1 MALDIKKL
9 REMQKQINSKAGQGD
24 GILFFSNKLTEEG
37 IDIRLLPP
45 KENMNG
51 VYFLEQTGW
60 WVNGKFYPVDPDND
74 VIEEEIEEA
83 KASKER
89 DLIALVEK
97 KNNGMSVLK
106 KETRYLLPILIL
118 KAVYNDDEEL
128 VSVKVEETRVL
139 VAKATVLMEINKIV
153 TSKQYQNGTKDGIA
167 DRVKGWNIT
176 LMKEGKGLD
185 TKYHA
190 IGWTERTEIDE
201 KWYEDKNVPDLIKID
216 NDMRKSEEVT
226 RSVIRNYLYGEPLLE
241 EGEDNEEEEET
252 PAPKKKSKSPAKPTP
267 SKKHHKEEEEDDDE
281 EWEDEEEEAPKKK
294 AKKPAA
300 PAKKKSVL
308 SDMEDEDED
317 DEEEEEDEPAPAT
330 KKKTK
335 PAGAPKK
342 RSLLDD
348 ALSDMEDMD

>member
-37 IDIRLLPP
+37 MDIRLLPP

-83 KASKER
+83 KASKKR

-241 EGEDNEEEEET
+241 E
-252 PAPKKKSKSPAKPTP
+252 
-267 SKKHHKEEEEDDDE
+267 
-281 EWEDEEEEAPKKK
+281 WEDEEEEAPKKK
-294 AKKPAA
+294 VKKPAA

-317 DEEEEEDEPAPAT
+317 NDEEEEEDEDEDNDEEEEEDEPAPAP

>member
-9 REMQKQINSKAGQGD
+9 REMQKQINNKAGQGD

-37 IDIRLLPP
+37 MDIRLLPP

-60 WVNGKFYPVDPDND
+60 WVNGKYYPIDPDND

-83 KASKER
+83 KASKKR

-97 KNNGMSVLK
+97 KNNGMPVLK
-106 KETRYLLPILIL
+106 KETRYLLPILVL
-118 KAVYNDDEEL
+118 KAIYNDDEEL

-176 LMKEGKGLD
+176 LMKEGKNLD

-216 NDMRKSEEVT
+216 ADMRKSEAVT
-226 RSVIRNYLYGEPLLE
+226 ISVIRNYLYGEPLLE
-241 EGEDNEEEEET
+241 EGGDNEEEEET
-252 PAPKKKSKSPAKPTP
+252 PKPKKSKAPAKPAP
-267 SKKHHKEEEEDDDE
+267 AKKKHHEEEEDDDE

-308 SDMEDEDED
+308 SDMEDEDEE
-317 DEEEEEDEPAPAT
+317 DEEDDEPAPAP
-330 KKKTK
+330 KKQAAKS
-335 PAGAPKK
+335 AGAPKK

>member
-9 REMQKQINSKAGQGD
+9 REMQKQINNKAGQGD
-24 GILFFSNKLTEEG
+24 GILFFSNKLTDEG
-37 IDIRLLPP
+37 MDIRLLPP

-83 KASKER
+83 KASKKR

-216 NDMRKSEEVT
+216 GDMRKSEEFT
-226 RSVIRNYLYGEPLLE
+226 ISVIRNYLYGEPLLE

-252 PAPKKKSKSPAKPTP
+252 PKPKKSKAPAKPTP
-267 SKKHHKEEEEDDDE
+267 AKKHQEEEEDDDE
-281 EWEDEEEEAPKKK
+281 EWDEEEEEAPKKK
-294 AKKPAA
+294 VKKSA
-300 PAKKKSVL
+300 PPVKKKSVL
-308 SDMEDEDED
+308 SDMEDEDEE
-317 DEEEEEDEPAPAT
+317 DEEDDEPAPAP
-330 KKKTK
+330 KKQAAKS
-335 PAGAPKK
+335 AGAPKK